1 MKNIIA
7 SIQAKLR
14 QLAQVDGKNYQL
26 ILIRYFQE
34 RLIYRISV
42 SEYCENF
49 CLKGGTLLYAL
60 EQEKSRPTLDID
72 LLSLK
77 ILPNQSHLKNVFA
90 EICQDNDHQDGV
102 TFNLDSLITS
112 EISKDAKYSGVR
124 VKIEAYLGSI
134 RQILQIDIG
143 FGDIVTPR
151 PIFMVYPTL
160 LDMNMPHI
168 WAYSIETVIAE
179 KFEAMIDLAETN
191 SRMKDFYDVFHLLK
205 SPNLDIDILKEAII
219 QTFQRRQTS
228 YQNLHPLFNI
238 EFAIDAKRIIQW
250 SAFLRKSKLNETID
264 FQEVMKS
271 IKEHLLSIYKEV

>member
-1 MKNIIA
+1 
-7 SIQAKLR
+7 
-14 QLAQVDGKNYQL
+14 
-26 ILIRYFQE
+26 
-34 RLIYRISV
+34 
-42 SEYCENF
+42 
-49 CLKGGTLLYAL
+49 
-60 EQEKSRPTLDID
+60 
-72 LLSLK
+72 
-77 ILPNQSHLKNVFA
+77 
-90 EICQDNDHQDGV
+90 
-102 TFNLDSLITS
+102 LITS
-112 EISKDAKYSGVR
+112 EISKDAQYSGVR

-205 SPNLDIDILKEAII
+205 SPNLDINILKEAII

-271 IKEHLLSIYKEV
+271 IKEHLLPIYKEV